1 MATKAKLAALERIY
15 ARYEEYSR
23 QLRVACQKYC
33 AHCCTCNV
41 TMTSLEAVYIRQ
53 ALSDAEWAAI
63 RQKLTPQLEKI
74 RYQPEITLNQMAGLC
89 ANSQDPPEEVIDP
102 NWGAC
107 PLLEK
112 KACPIYSVRPFGCR
126 CLLSNR
132 NCGTAGY
139 AEIDAYTIT
148 VNYVFSQFIE
158 HLDQSGTTANLTDI
172 LLMTDSANGAA
183 NSHIHARASGCHVIK
198 NRRIPMLLVPPE
210 HQRAITPLVNDLHVI
225 VESA

>member
-1 MATKAKLAALERIY
+1 MATEKKLLALERIY
-15 ARYEEYSR
+15 ARYEEYTR

-41 TMTSLEAVYIRQ
+41 TMTSLEAAYIRK

-63 RQKLTPQLEKI
+63 RQRLAPQLEKI

-89 ANSQDPPEEVIDP
+89 ANSQEPPEEIIDP

-126 CLLSNR
+126 CLLSGR
-132 NCGTAGY
+132 NCGDSGY

-148 VNYVFSQFIE
+148 VNYVFTQFIE
-158 HLDQSGTTANLTDI
+158 HLDQSGKTGNLSDI
-172 LLMTDSANGAA
+172 LMATDPETAAAGASIHDSAA
-183 NSHIHARASGCHVIK
+183 GCHVIR
-198 NRRIPMLLVPPE
+198 NRAIPMLLVPPE
-210 HQRAITPLVNDLHVI
+210 HQRDIASIVNDLHAI